1 MGALTIAFDITIVGA
16 LALPWV
22 YLVIH
27 LFFSEGENH
36 IQQALNWVNKHKAQ
50 VPAGILL
57 FAMTYTLG
65 SAVSRIA
72 QDFFNDDD
80 LYVQTDGHLLRWPVT
95 EDRIRAH
102 VYCDDDKQ
110 DLLPNN
116 PKEADSAMAR
126 EIRDLQSLL
135 LPGDPDCAMAR
146 KIWDLRRHNPE
157 SACKAVMSAWIPW
170 NKEDNPNGLVKIATH
185 IFGIQENTLMDKGDY
200 SARLRQLHD
209 QIMVLRGASF
219 SGLIAFS
226 LCLFAWGAILTC
238 NPAPADKAG
247 SRNEIGSHDKPAP
260 RGPPSGD
267 NPHPWV
273 RWILA
278 VAANVFALLLTAVA
292 LIALVHHIA
301 EGHLR
306 FPPDPPYMEF
316 TLFLLAGAGLV
327 LLLPSLLWDSLP
339 PSLCLASKDVAG
351 KAGPAGTEKTDTPA
365 KEAAQAGKE
374 GADTPAKGS
383 THTGKETA
391 APPYLRIKNWG
402 SLVALSFI
410 LTLAAFLGW
419 WSTEVIYRDQVIYS
433 YDSQFSSAQGS
444 AKAKK

>member
-22 YLVIH
+22 YLIVH

-36 IQQALNWVNKHKAQ
+36 IKHALDWVNEHDAQ

-80 LYVQTDGHLLRWPVT
+80 LYVHIGGDQNGNYGHLLRWPVT

-102 VYCDDDKQ
+102 VYCDDDWKDHDRQ
-110 DLLPNN
+110 YLLPNN
-116 PKEADSAMAR
+116 PKGLDSAMAS
-126 EIRDLQSLL
+126 EIGDFQNLRTNNPNETDLE
-135 LPGDPDCAMAR
+135 
-146 KIWDLRRHNPE
+146 KYE
-157 SACKAVMSAWIPW
+157 SVCKQVMKAWIRSKP
-170 NKEDNPNGLVKIATH
+170 KEDNPATLVKIMAH

-209 QIMVLRGASF
+209 QIMVLRGAAF

-226 LCLFAWGAILTC
+226 LSLFAWGAILTRK
-238 NPAPADKAG
+238 PGSDDK
-247 SRNEIGSHDKPAP
+247 SESSDKP
-260 RGPPSGD
+260 R
-267 NPHPWV
+267 PWV
-273 RWILA
+273 RWSFA
-278 VAANVFALLLTAVA
+278 VAANFFTILLTAVA
-292 LIALVHHIA
+292 VLALAHHLT
-301 EGHLR
+301 EESLR

-316 TLFLLAGAGLV
+316 TLLLLAGAGLW
-327 LLLPSLLWDSLP
+327 LLVPSLLWDSVP
-339 PSLCLASKDVAG
+339 RSLCIGSKDA
-351 KAGPAGTEKTDTPA
+351 A
-365 KEAAQAGKE
+365 KEAGHPGKE
-374 GADTPAKGS
+374 KAGT
-383 THTGKETA
+383 
-391 APPYLRIKNWG
+391 PYLRIKNWG
-402 SLVALSFI
+402 PLVALSFI
-410 LTLAAFLGW
+410 LALAAFLGW

-433 YDSQFSSAQGS
+433 YDSQFSNAQGS

>member
-36 IQQALNWVNKHKAQ
+36 IQQALNWVNEHKAQ

-170 NKEDNPNGLVKIATH
+170 NKEDNPNGLVRIATH

-209 QIMVLRGASF
+209 QIMVLRGAAF

-238 NPAPADKAG
+238 NPASGDKAR
-247 SRNEIGSHDKPAP
+247 SRNEAASPDKPV
-260 RGPPSGD
+260 PSGGPASD
-267 NPHPWV
+267 GKPHPWM
-273 RWILA
+273 RWTFA
-278 VAANVFALLLTAVA
+278 VAANVFTILLTAVA

-301 EGHLR
+301 QKDLR

-316 TLFLLAGAGLV
+316 TLFLLSGAGLL
-327 LLLPSLLWDSLP
+327 LLLPSLLRDSLP
-339 PSLCLASKDVAG
+339 PSLRLAFASKDVARE
-351 KAGPAGTEKTDTPA
+351 AG
-365 KEAAQAGKE
+365 QAGKE
-374 GADTPAKGS
+374 ATDTLAKGS
-383 THTGKETA
+383 TQTGKEKA

-402 SLVALSFI
+402 PLVAVSFI